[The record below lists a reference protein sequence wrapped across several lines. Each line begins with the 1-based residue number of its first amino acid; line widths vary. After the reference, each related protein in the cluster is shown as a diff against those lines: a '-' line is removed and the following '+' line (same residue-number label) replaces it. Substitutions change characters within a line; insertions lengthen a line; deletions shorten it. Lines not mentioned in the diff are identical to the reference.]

1 MEKTSDDEDPLLASC
16 DGIEFASYDRP
27 GKLLHGHASL
37 KLKISQ
43 VVMSDLKNVSGHLSS
58 VQVLFFYA
66 WTR

>member
-27 GKLLHGHASL
+27 GKLLHGRASL

-43 VVMSDLKNVSGHLSS
+43 VVMSDLKNVSGYLSG
-58 VQVLFFYA
+58 VQVLFFYVS
-66 WTR
+66 TR